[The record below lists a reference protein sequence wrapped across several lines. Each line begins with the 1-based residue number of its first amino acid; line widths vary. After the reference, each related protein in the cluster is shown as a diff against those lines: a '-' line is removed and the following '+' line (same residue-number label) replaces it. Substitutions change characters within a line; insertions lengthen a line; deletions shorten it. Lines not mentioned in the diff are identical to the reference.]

1 MALRKNYYKC
11 EECGNIVSVLDAGHG
26 TLKCCG
32 EPMVLLVPSN
42 GPEGHE
48 KHVPVVTA
56 LDSKVEVVVGTVEHP
71 MLPEHYIEWIEL
83 ATATTSFRK
92 FLSAGEAPRATFRLP
107 EGEDYLVT
115 IYCNVHGLWD
125 NLSGTPDAENRREQI
140 IKA

>member
-1 MALRKNYYKC
+1 MALRRNYYKC

-42 GPEGHE
+42 GPEGQE
-48 KHVPVVTA
+48 KHVPVVTE
-56 LDSKVEVVVGTVEHP
+56 LEGKVEVVVGSTEHP
-71 MLPEHYIEWIEL
+71 MLAEHYIEWIEL
-83 ATATTSFRK
+83 ATATTSCRQ
-92 FLSAGEAPRATFRLP
+92 FLSPGEAPRATFQIRT
-107 EGEDYLVT
+107 GEDYLIT

-125 NLSGTPDAENRREQI
+125 NLSGTADADDKRKLI